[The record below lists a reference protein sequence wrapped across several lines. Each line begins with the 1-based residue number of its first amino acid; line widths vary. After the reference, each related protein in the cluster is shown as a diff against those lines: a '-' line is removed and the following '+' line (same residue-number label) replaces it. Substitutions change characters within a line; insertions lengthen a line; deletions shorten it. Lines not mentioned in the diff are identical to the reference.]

1 MQDAEEYNKSLP
13 VGVRL
18 PKYEIIYHSKLINTK
33 EIAQLFQKSEE
44 QALELEIKKLSKEI
58 NQPLTGE
65 LKELIS
71 NFIQARKMIKN
82 GSEEARDKALKLED
96 QLLEEKDLPQEKVDK
111 IISYCKRFVDLEQQ
125 VVMDTDEP
133 NTQGESSTGMT
144 RQLKRKL
151 ILSAED
157 EDKEKTKE
165 TKLEE
170 QAEPMEIDD
179 NQEQLKAKVEIPTN
193 KIT

>member
-1 MQDAEEYNKSLP
+1 VQDAEEYNKSLP